1 MNNTIIEYIK
11 KFVLG
16 CPMLE
21 NEKVNIDYIGTEMS
35 YSIHTLPCDPLIQ
48 KYVDGGMKKQY
59 QFALRSKEHYD
70 EDERINIENSG
81 FYESFEEWLDE
92 MTLKNSFPEMSS
104 GKIPIRFETL
114 NKGYLYDVDG
124 NKAKYQIECR
134 LVYEQEV

>member
-1 MNNTIIEYIK
+1 
-11 KFVLG
+11 
-16 CPMLE
+16 
-21 NEKVNIDYIGTEMS
+21 
-35 YSIHTLPCDPLIQ
+35 
-48 KYVDGGMKKQY
+48 
-59 QFALRSKEHYD
+59 
-70 EDERINIENSG
+70 
-81 FYESFEEWLDE
+81 